1 MIRALIATIGV
12 VSGFGLA
19 FATLVPAWAVKILN
33 GDATTN
39 GLLQSAR
46 GAGALLGALLIASLG
61 RFSFRGRLLS
71 LGTFAFPAL
80 LIVFSFIRWL
90 PMSLLVLFGI
100 GIAQILIFN
109 LCNSLVQSQVPDD
122 LRGRVM
128 GIYSLVF
135 FGLMPAGA
143 LWIGTVAEKVSEP
156 SAILVGAS
164 VTLAYAVLVRLFV
177 PELRR
182 LK

>member
-1 MIRALIATIGV
+1 
-12 VSGFGLA
+12 
-19 FATLVPAWAVKILN
+19 
-33 GDATTN
+33 
-39 GLLQSAR
+39 
-46 GAGALLGALLIASLG
+46 
-61 RFSFRGRLLS
+61 
-71 LGTFAFPAL
+71 
-80 LIVFSFIRWL
+80 
-90 PMSLLVLFGI
+90 
-100 GIAQILIFN
+100 
-109 LCNSLVQSQVPDD
+109 
-122 LRGRVM
+122 M